1 MESNRKTAYYAL
13 MAVETKKSYSNIA
26 LNHHIKRGNPDSPSF
41 VRELVYGVL
50 ENKYLL
56 DYIIDYF
63 VPTGAAKLKNQD
75 LTILRMG
82 IYQIGY
88 MDSVPEYAA
97 VNEAVDMAKR
107 FAKGRSAFIN
117 GVLRTYIREK
127 FKVNL
132 PDRSEDEVRYLSI
145 KYSYEP
151 WIIELWMDQYET
163 PFVEELLQAGNE
175 TPELV
180 IRLNWLK
187 IMKKD
192 LIALLEGQGFK
203 VREGKL
209 SPNALYVDGP
219 NILGTQEYKLGMFSV
234 QDESSQ
240 LATVMLDPQHGD
252 FIMDVC
258 AAPGGKTLAIAER
271 MNNTGTILASDVY
284 TRKVRIIE
292 DEAKRLGLT
301 NIRTRTWDATKVDS
315 DLVGKADRVIV
326 DAPCSGLGVIRRK
339 PEIKYKKRS
348 SEIDNLPRKQAE
360 ILSSSSKYVKMGGIL
375 MYCTCTIN
383 PEENQK
389 IVSDFL
395 RKNSDF
401 EKQEMIQLLPNVDG
415 TNGFFICKMIKK
427 DNMVGQREF

>member
-1 MESNRKTAYYAL
+1 MGNNRKTAYFAL
-13 MAVETKKSYSNIA
+13 MAVETRKSYSNLA
-26 LNHHIKRGNPDSPSF
+26 LNHHIKRGNPESPAF

-63 VPTGAAKLKNQD
+63 VPSGASKLKHQD

-97 VNEAVDMAKR
+97 VNESVDMAKKYAR
-107 FAKGRSAFIN
+107 GREAFIN
-117 GVLRTYIREK
+117 GVLRAYTREK
-127 FKVNL
+127 YKVNL
-132 PDRSEDEVRYLSI
+132 PDREENEVRYLSI

-151 WIIELWMDQYET
+151 WIIELWMEQFEIE
-163 PFVEELLQAGNE
+163 FVEELLQAGNN

-180 IRLNWLK
+180 IRLNWIK

-192 LIALLEGQGFK
+192 LIAQLEEKGFK

-209 SPNALYVDGP
+209 APNALYVEGTGLLD
-219 NILGTQEYKLGMFSV
+219 TQEYKLGMFSI

-240 LATVMLDPQHGD
+240 LATIMLDPQHGD
-252 FIMDVC
+252 FVMDVC

-271 MNNTGTILASDVY
+271 MNNTGTVLASDVY
-284 TRKVRIIE
+284 TRKVRII
-292 DEAKRLGLT
+292 DHEAKRLGLT
-301 NIRTRTWDATKVDS
+301 NIKTRTWDATKVDS
-315 DLVGKADRVIV
+315 DLIGKADRVIV
-326 DAPCSGLGVIRRK
+326 DAPCSGLGVVRRK
-339 PEIKYKKRS
+339 PEIKYKKVS
-348 SEIDNLPRKQAE
+348 TEIDQLPRKQAE
-360 ILSSSSKYVKMGGIL
+360 ILASSSRYVKPGGIL

-389 IVSDFL
+389 VVLDFL
-395 RKNSDF
+395 RKHKDF
-401 EKQEMIQLLPNVDG
+401 EKQDMVQLFPNVDG
-415 TNGFFICKMIKK
+415 TDGFFVCKMIKK
-427 DNMVGQREF
+427 ESMMGQKEF

>member
-1 MESNRKTAYYAL
+1 MGSNRKTAYFAL
-13 MAVETKKSYSNIA
+13 MAVESKKSYSNIA
-26 LNHHIKRGNPDSPSF
+26 LNHHIKRGNPDNPGF

-56 DYIIDYF
+56 DYIINFF
-63 VPTGAAKLKNQD
+63 VTSGSAKLKPQD

-88 MDSVPEYAA
+88 MNSVPEYAA
-97 VNEAVDMAKR
+97 VSESVDLAKK
-107 FAKGRSAFIN
+107 FAKGRTSFIN

-127 FKVNL
+127 YKVNL
-132 PDRSEDEVRYLSI
+132 PDRAEDEVKYLSV

-151 WIIELWMDQYET
+151 WIIELWMEQFET
-163 PFVEELLQAGNE
+163 SFVEELLQAGNE
-175 TPELV
+175 TPEVV

-192 LIALLEGQGFK
+192 LIAQLEAQEFK

-209 SPNALYVDGP
+209 SPNALYVEGHNLLD
-219 NILGTQEYKLGMFSV
+219 TQEYKLGMFSV

-240 LATVMLDPQHGD
+240 LATVMLDSKHGD
-252 FIMDVC
+252 LVMDVC

-271 MNNTGTILASDVY
+271 MNNTGTVIASDVY
-284 TRKVRIIE
+284 TRKVRII
-292 DEAKRLGLT
+292 DKEAKRLGLN
-301 NIRTRTWDATKVDS
+301 NIITGTWDATKVDS
-315 DLVGKADRVIV
+315 DYIGKADKVIV

-339 PEIKYKKRS
+339 PEIKYKPIS
-348 SEIDNLPRKQAE
+348 SEIDQLPRKQAA
-360 ILSSSSKYVKMGGIL
+360 ILAASSRYVKMGGTL

-383 PEENQK
+383 PNENQK

-395 RKNSDF
+395 RKNKDF
-401 EKQEMIQLLPNVDG
+401 EKKEMLQLLPNVDG
-415 TNGFFICKMIKK
+415 TDGFFICKMVKR
-427 DNMVGQREF
+427 DNMVGQREY

>member
-1 MESNRKTAYYAL
+1 MGSNRKTAYFAL

-26 LNHHIKRGNPDSPSF
+26 LNHHIKRGNPESPGF

-63 VPTGAAKLKNQD
+63 VPSGAAKLKNQD

-97 VNEAVDMAKR
+97 VNESVDMAKK
-107 FAKGRSAFIN
+107 FARGRSAFIN

-132 PDRSEDEVRYLSI
+132 PDRGEDEVRYLSI

-151 WIIELWMDQYET
+151 WIIELWMEHFET
-163 PFVEELLQAGNE
+163 EFVEALLQAGNE
-175 TPELV
+175 TPEMV

-192 LIALLEGQGFK
+192 LVAQLEGQGFK

-209 SPNALYVDGP
+209 SSNALHVEGP
-219 NILGTQEYKLGMFSV
+219 NILETQEYKLGMFSV

-271 MNNTGTILASDVY
+271 MNNTGTVLASDVY
-284 TRKVRIIE
+284 TRKVGIIDKE
-292 DEAKRLGLT
+292 CKRLGLT
-301 NIRTRTWDATKVDS
+301 NVRTRTWDATKVDS
-315 DLVGKADRVIV
+315 DLIGKADRVIV
-326 DAPCSGLGVIRRK
+326 DAPCTGLGVIRRK
-339 PEIKYKKRS
+339 PEIKYIKRS
-348 SEIDNLPRKQAE
+348 TDIDQLPRKQAE
-360 ILSSSSKYVKMGGIL
+360 ILAASSKYVKIGGIL

-389 IVSDFL
+389 VVLDFL
-395 RKNSDF
+395 RKHKDF
-401 EKQEMIQLLPNVDG
+401 EKQEMVELFPNVDG
-415 TNGFFICKMIKK
+415 TNGFFICKMIKR
-427 DNMVGQREF
+427 DNMVGQKEF

>member
-1 MESNRKTAYYAL
+1 MGTDRNTAYFAL

-26 LNHHIKRGNPDSPSF
+26 LNHHIKRGNPDNPGF

-63 VPTGAAKLKNQD
+63 VPSGAARLKHQD

-97 VNEAVDMAKR
+97 VNESVDLAKKY
-107 FAKGRSAFIN
+107 AKGRAAFIN

-127 FKVNL
+127 YKVNL
-132 PDRSEDEVRYLSI
+132 PDRGEDEVKYLSI

-151 WIIELWMDQYET
+151 WIIELWMEQYET
-163 PFVEELLQAGNE
+163 DFVEELLQAGNK
-175 TPELV
+175 TPALV

-192 LIALLEGQGFK
+192 LMAQLEEKGFK
-203 VREGKL
+203 VWEGKL
-209 SPNALYVDGP
+209 APNAIYVEGP
-219 NILGTQEYKLGMFSV
+219 NLLDTPEYKHGMFSV

-240 LATVMLDPQHGD
+240 LATVMLDPQHGE

-271 MNNTGTILASDVY
+271 MNNTGTVLASDIY
-284 TRKVRIIE
+284 TRKVRII
-292 DEAKRLGLT
+292 DQEAKRLGVT
-301 NIRTRTWDATKVDS
+301 NVKTRTWDATKVDS
-315 DLVGKADRVIV
+315 DYIGKVDRVLV

-339 PEIKYKKRS
+339 PEIKYKKINT
-348 SEIDNLPRKQAE
+348 EIDQLPRKQAE
-360 ILSSSSKYVKMGGIL
+360 ILSASSRYVKSGGTL
-375 MYCTCTIN
+375 VYCTCTIN

-395 RKNSDF
+395 RKNKDF
-401 EKQEMIQLLPNVDG
+401 EKQDMLQLLPNVDG
-415 TNGFFICKMIKK
+415 TDGFFICKMVRKE
-427 DNMVGQREF
+427 NMVGQREF